1 MKVEI
6 WFDVICPFCY
16 VGKRRFEE
24 ALQQFNHSDEVYI
37 DWKSFQLNP
46 DTKTD
51 SETSINE
58 YLADV
63 KGWTSEQVQKM
74 NQRIKKMAATV
85 GLEYNLDD
93 TVIAN
98 SFNAHRLIQ
107 YAKTQNKSDE
117 AVEALF
123 RAFFR
128 EGKNLENRD
137 TLLEIASDLHLDP
150 SETREMLEVDN
161 FTGAVKKNM
170 QEARRMN
177 IGGVPFF
184 LFNRQFAISGAQK
197 VERYVDALEKS
208 WKEEQPPVELS
219 TLDDSTNISGSEW

>member
-6 WFDVICPFCY
+6 WFDVMCPFCY

-24 ALQQFNHSDEVYI
+24 ALQQFNHSEEVYI

-46 DTKTD
+46 DTEPD
-51 SETSINE
+51 SDTSINE

-123 RAFFR
+123 RAFFK
-128 EGKNLENRD
+128 EGKNLENRE
-137 TLLEIASDLHLDP
+137 TLLEIASDIHLDP

-161 FTGAVKKNM
+161 FTGAVKKNI

-197 VERYVDALEKS
+197 VERYVHALEKS

-219 TLDDSTNISGSEW
+219 TFDDSTNISDSEW

>member
-6 WFDVICPFCY
+6 WFDVMCPFCY

-46 DTKTD
+46 DTRTD
-51 SETSINE
+51 SDTSINE
-58 YLADV
+58 YLADI
-63 KGWTSEQVQKM
+63 KGWTSEQVKKM
-74 NQRIKKMAATV
+74 NERIKSMAETV

-107 YAKTQNKSDE
+107 YAKTQNKSDD

-123 RAFFR
+123 RAFFK
-128 EGKNLENRD
+128 EGKNLENRE
-137 TLLEIASDLHLDP
+137 TLLEIASDIHLDP

-161 FTGAVKKNM
+161 FTGTVKKNV

-197 VERYVDALEKS
+197 VERYLEALEKS

-219 TLDDSTNISGSEW
+219 TFDDSTNISGSNW